1 MNKTLSLPH
10 KSIVMKKTIFL
21 TFLLL
26 AVQAVAFG
34 QADSCFTLFVQP
46 TLLGYPYNGIFPIT
60 VENQTQGTTFTL
72 EDSLLHNCD
81 LTGVAEHDAAR
92 FSLSSCHPNPCE
104 GKANVTLTTGHDGD
118 VLLQLFDVQG
128 RLKAA
133 STVLLERGAHT
144 VEVSL
149 SGRGLHILRATS
161 HGQSVYAKIV
171 NLASSKAN
179 NAIRTSASVSIPQ
192 EGKGVQTQ
200 QNVRIGDKL
209 TLRYT
214 GHTLTL
220 QTILDSVQSG
230 AFVFNLRFNRGIW
243 YRLLGSNDTLCWN
256 QNSLK
261 NKTVAIPLPYEY
273 AFLKDFNAKHLIWK
287 YLFFQDSTFVV
298 MTNPECPLV
307 DIPQIQETHFDNG
320 FVRFENVSELY
331 VCWPIA
337 DGSYKYKLSPYLAD
351 SSLVEDF
358 LDIHT
363 TDNDEAGMSEKP
375 CHRGEYQLDIYTL
388 NGNSVMQR
396 FLVPRTK
403 VFPKAFVMQKGH
415 IPDDGGYGWDEVPP
429 KMYLYILDND
439 EK

>member
-1 MNKTLSLPH
+1 
-10 KSIVMKKTIFL
+10 MKKTIFL

-104 GKANVTLTTGHDGD
+104 GKANVTLTTDHDGD

-161 HGQSVYAKIV
+161 HGLSVYAKIV

-179 NAIRTSASVSIPQ
+179 NAIRIGASVSIPQ

-200 QNVRIGDKL
+200 QNVNIGDKL
-209 TLRYT
+209 SIR
-214 GHTLTL
+214 LTL
-220 QTILDSVQSG
+220 FSHVIDSVRSG
-230 AFVFNLRFNRGIW
+230 LFVAREIEGIYWRFFEN
-243 YRLLGSNDTLCWN
+243 NPDTLFWN
-256 QNSLK
+256 ENSLK
-261 NKTVAIPLPYEY
+261 YRLVAIPLPYKE
-273 AFLKDFNAKHLIWK
+273 AFLDDYNPNHLIWR
-287 YLFFQDSTFVV
+287 YIDFEDSTFYVYPNPSCPV
-298 MTNPECPLV
+298 TEMPMYVNNFTFENGLIRPSPDGCERLARVWPLSPGLYKYRITQFPSDNDIYCPECQGQLEV
-307 DIPQIQETHFDNG
+307 YSQ
-320 FVRFENVSELY
+320 
-331 VCWPIA
+331 
-337 DGSYKYKLSPYLAD
+337 DGT
-351 SSLVEDF
+351 F
-358 LDIHT
+358 L
-363 TDNDEAGMSEKP
+363 MS
-375 CHRGEYQLDIYTL
+375 RILL
-388 NGNSVMQR
+388 LR
-396 FLVPRTK
+396 RA
-403 VFPKAFVMQKGH
+403 VFPNVFILQKGH
-415 IPDDGGYGWDEVPP
+415 ASDDGGYGWDEAPP
-429 KMYLYILDND
+429 YIHLNIVR
-439 EK
+439 